1 VGQLEL
7 PNRLWDIDAKE
18 LESMGF
24 DPSSIRAH
32 AMAELGEELY
42 SVKKNHSTASPMAT
56 SNSPTYG
63 RSNSPMAGRSHYDD
77 SSAMTMRAA
86 ACLSR

>member
-1 VGQLEL
+1 MSGDIVSQLEL

-24 DPSSIRAH
+24 DPDSIRAH

-42 SVKKNHSTASPMAT
+42 SMKKSHATAS
-56 SNSPTYG
+56 SEEI
-63 RSNSPMAGRSHYDD
+63 
-77 SSAMTMRAA
+77 AA
-86 ACLSR
+86 FEKQIKNRHHAVWGAYSVK

>member
-1 VGQLEL
+1 MGQLEL

-42 SVKKNHSTASPMAT
+42 SVKKNHSTASADENAALEKMIKDRHLAT
-56 SNSPTYG
+56 WGVYSKK
-63 RSNSPMAGRSHYDD
+63 
-77 SSAMTMRAA
+77 
-86 ACLSR
+86 